1 MIGLRK
7 FAVCLICFSFI
18 VISVFTNKDNAQSVQ
33 SSPKIAKQKIILD
46 AGHGGFDGGAEASD
60 GTKEKD
66 INLSIALKTKQ
77 LLEQGGFDVIMIRSE
92 DTGIETDSNQPI
104 SKRKVSD
111 MKKRLEII
119 SSNPQAVFVS
129 IHLNKF
135 TTSSAIG
142 AQVFYS
148 PNCDSSEILAQS
160 IQQRIVGLIQPKNT
174 RTIKQADKSIYLMK
188 NAQIPAVIVE
198 CGFLS
203 NPTEL
208 ALLKS
213 DDYQC
218 QTAFSIYCGILDYY
232 DKENSLET

>member
-1 MIGLRK
+1 MRK
-7 FAVCLICFSFI
+7 FAVCLICFSLI
-18 VISVFTNKDNAQSVQ
+18 MISVFTNKENAVAVQ
-33 SSPKIAKQKIILD
+33 SSPKINKQKIILD

-66 INLSIALKTKQ
+66 INLSIALKTKY
-77 LLEQGGFDVIMIRSE
+77 LLEQGGFEVIMTRLS
-92 DTGIETDSNQPI
+92 DTGIETDSNQSI
-104 SKRKVSD
+104 TKRKVSD

-119 SSNPQAVFVS
+119 SSNPKAVFVS

-135 TTSSAIG
+135 TTSTAVG

-148 PNCDSSEILAQS
+148 PNSESSEILAESLQS
-160 IQQRIVGLIQPKNT
+160 RLISQIQPDNT
-174 RTIKQADKSIYLMK
+174 RRIKRADKSIYLMK

-203 NPTEL
+203 NPSEL

-213 DDYQC
+213 EEYQNK
-218 QTAFSIYCGILDYY
+218 TAFSIYCGILDYY
-232 DKENSLET
+232 NSQKA